1 MKKLKHELI
10 LATLLITTLLITACS
25 KTTPQDDYAYYAI
38 YDSIY
43 QVNTNTKKSSLFYR
57 KRGSGFDDN
66 LIIQDDWIYGV
77 IDTEGGLCDLIS
89 PYIFKIRTNG
99 EDFQMLA
106 DGMDFTIYDGN
117 IYYMKQEF
125 SEDQGYFK
133 SGIYKMSLDGEDEE
147 CITDSKTIEEFTVYK
162 SRIYYVNYVNDI
174 YYLESM
180 DMAGGPEEI
189 ICSGD
194 VDSWMNCLQG
204 DSNYIYFN
212 DDGNIYKVDI
222 TSGEKSTVLE
232 GADMQGISP
241 GYIYYTDDS
250 GLYRMSFSD
259 GSEECIMSGNSM
271 WYIRINGDYMII
283 TGNYFN
289 EKNYDENTAKYLCR
303 LNGDGM
309 TVIKKYFCQ

>member
-1 MKKLKHELI
+1 MKKLI

-25 KTTPQDDYAYYAI
+25 NTTPQDENMYYPI

-43 QVNTNTKKSSLFYR
+43 KVDTNTKKSSLLYS
-57 KRGSGFDDN
+57 KKGSIFDDN
-66 LIIQDDWIYGV
+66 FIIQGDWLYGV
-77 IDTEGGLCDLIS
+77 IDTEGGLCDYIS

-106 DGMDFTIYDGN
+106 DGIDFTIYDGN

-174 YYLESM
+174 YYLESV

-204 DSNYIYFN
+204 ESNYIYFN
-212 DDGNIYKVDI
+212 DGGNIYKVDI